1 MSNPI
6 MNYEF
11 NVWGESEA
19 TLALVAYPLVYETD
33 TDYDNNVKLTCD
45 YSEATSH
52 VLRLT
57 FPKDLKAMEYLLD
70 DLYINHYPLT
80 DYDDWLDATAM
91 PEDCPD
97 VITDFLLSLPEN
109 KLEMENA

>member
-1 MSNPI
+1 
-6 MNYEF
+6 
-11 NVWGESEA
+11 
-19 TLALVAYPLVYETD
+19 
-33 TDYDNNVKLTCD
+33 
-45 YSEATSH
+45 
-52 VLRLT
+52 
-57 FPKDLKAMEYLLD
+57 MEYLLD

-91 PEDCPD
+91 PDDCPD